1 MQVAAVTL
9 PVAGHMTPMTGL
21 VGGLAGRGAQV
32 VAVNRDPIEGAAS
45 HHALPLPLGFDV
57 DRPPRSL
64 SATAALL
71 ARLTSALVPGTRA
84 ALRAHSA
91 QIVVTDAMASWGRV
105 AALAEG
111 LPFVTLSTTFAVHA
125 TSAPPGMALGE
136 LREPRA
142 ALRALRA
149 VARERRAV
157 RAEHG
162 VDLGDAMSLFAS
174 RRNAAGVVVATA
186 RVLQPRPAMIERDA
200 PVLFA
205 GCLRNLDADTN
216 CDDLGEGPFVLVSLG
231 TMFEERPE
239 IFAACVAALR
249 DRPEAVVVAHGR
261 TDPATIG
268 EPGPRTVLRSRVPQV
283 ALLARSRAFVSHGGL
298 NSVTEALWH
307 GVPLVLLPQAA
318 DQPLNADRI
327 ERLGAGLWVRDPTA
341 ATIRSAVERVLAD
354 PSYTR
359 AARALGDRL
368 RASAGPGQAAD
379 FVLRTVCA
387 SEMP

>member
-1 MQVAAVTL
+1 M
-9 PVAGHMTPMTGL
+9 
-21 VGGLAGRGAQV
+21 
-32 VAVNRDPIEGAAS
+32 
-45 HHALPLPLGFDV
+45 
-57 DRPPRSL
+57 
-64 SATAALL
+64 
-71 ARLTSALVPGTRA
+71 
-84 ALRAHSA
+84 
-91 QIVVTDAMASWGRV
+91 
-105 AALAEG
+105 ALA
-111 LPFVTLSTTFAVHA
+111 
-125 TSAPPGMALGE
+125 E
-136 LREPRA
+136 LREPGA

-157 RAEHG
+157 RAAHG
-162 VDLGDAMSLFAS
+162 VELGDALSLFAS
-174 RRNAAGVVVATA
+174 RHNAAGVVVATA
-186 RVLQPRPAMIERDA
+186 RVLQPRPAMVERDA

-205 GCLRNLDADTN
+205 GRLRDLDAHGDGVRDETG
-216 CDDLGEGPFVLVSLG
+216 DFGQGPFVLVALG

-261 TDPATIG
+261 TDPAAIG
-268 EPGPRTVLRSRVPQV
+268 TPGPSTVLRPRVPQV

-318 DQPLNADRI
+318 DQPLNAARV
-327 ERLGAGLWVRDPTA
+327 ERLGAGVRVRDPTA
-341 ATIRSAVERVLAD
+341 ATIRAAVERVLAD

-379 FVLRTVCA
+379 FILRA
-387 SEMP
+387 AR